1 MLKGFHCSRLTRE
14 EVDWI
19 AAEGMILPDPN
30 MLRRRIDALMG
41 SGLIPDRIANRLI
54 KENQSHDINRTGRI
68 WFIFTT
74 SLLKDEFGVRDL
86 FRFWGGEALY
96 NLHDRD
102 PEIAPILASIGE
114 PTIVEACVPIV
125 DMGPSAFP
133 GEPLVQNY
141 LLAHGIATRDFN
153 FTLRAERPVPGSRIR
168 RIISLRDDAF
178 ALLTD
183 CATWRMPL

>member
-1 MLKGFHCSRLTRE
+1 
-14 EVDWI
+14 
-19 AAEGMILPDPN
+19 
-30 MLRRRIDALMG
+30 MG

-102 PEIAPILASIGE
+102 PEIGPILASIGE

-153 FTLRAERPVPGSRIR
+153 FTLRAERPVPGSPNSPDHIIEGRCIR
-168 RIISLRDDAF
+168 VAYRLRDVENASVTIRPKVSADLRRVIVREIVRQNHAM
-178 ALLTD
+178 TK
-183 CATWRMPL
+183 RQQYQ